1 MKEQVEGSGESKV
14 GGRVLAERQRERE
27 GAGART
33 HTRTYS
39 YLQNKHVSLA
49 SAQLALEFLLCS
61 GCFLLPRLAQHFD
74 LALEDAHILTG
85 RGRARARALRE
96 TLLLDFSPLAQG
108 LSVLDAL
115 PDG

>member
-1 MKEQVEGSGESKV
+1 VKEQVEGSGESKV

-61 GCFLLPRLAQHFD
+61 CCFLLPRLAQHFD
-74 LALEDAHILTG
+74 LALEDAHILARRV
-85 RGRARARALRE
+85 RGRALRQA
-96 TLLLDFSPLAQG
+96 LLLDVGPLAQG